1 MKLQNCIVGGTAM
14 ICRSIHI
21 FLQRKGQALTE
32 YVIIISVASIA
43 ALAVLTS
50 IGVKVDQLFY
60 EKIAV
65 LFF

>member
-1 MKLQNCIVGGTAM
+1 M